1 MEGPTGYH
9 NFNNQI
15 EHTMSAPINLKLLRS
30 IKTRKGLQKLI
41 VSLKSNRKKSKV
53 KDSKRKPLTKKERE
67 AVLAK
72 TDGRCHICGIEIEL
86 DNFHADHV
94 RSHITGGVHAENN
107 YLPSCS
113 TCNNLRWHYS
123 SEEIQIIL
131 KLGRWLKTKIVND
144 DEEGLKLAREFVDH
158 EMSLRK
164 KRRK

>member
-1 MEGPTGYH
+1 
-9 NFNNQI
+9 
-15 EHTMSAPINLKLLRS
+15 MSAPAELKLLRS
-30 IKTRKGLQKLI
+30 IKTGKGLQKLI
-41 VSLKSNRKKSKV
+41 VSLKSNRKESKV

-86 DNFHADHV
+86 DNFNADHV
-94 RSHITGGVHAENN
+94 KSHITGGVHAENN

-144 DEEGLKLAREFVDH
+144 DEEGLKLAKAFVG
-158 EMSLRK
+158 S
-164 KRRK
+164 